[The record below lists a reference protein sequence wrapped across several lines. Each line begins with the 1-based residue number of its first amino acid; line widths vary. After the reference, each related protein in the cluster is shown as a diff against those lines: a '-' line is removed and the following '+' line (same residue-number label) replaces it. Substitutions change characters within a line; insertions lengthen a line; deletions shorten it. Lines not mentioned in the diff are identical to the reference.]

1 MKPVPNDD
9 VYRAIGDPTRRAIL
23 DELSERGGQTLFE
36 LCSRLVMRHGVSSSR
51 QAISQHLE
59 VLEAAGLVVSRR
71 EGRTKHHWFDGAPLN
86 QIFERWP
93 IPPRQE

>member
-1 MKPVPNDD
+1 MPPASDDD

-23 DELSERGGQTLFE
+23 DELSERGGQSLFE
-36 LCSRLVMRHGVSSSR
+36 LCARLVMRHGVSSSR

-59 VLEAAGLVVSRR
+59 VLEAAGLVVSKR
-71 EGRTKHHWFDGAPLN
+71 EGRTKLHWFDGAPLRPLV
-86 QIFERWP
+86 ERWP